1 MTISRKNI
9 LRNNSIAFVVYAVSE
24 ILLSSSIP
32 QELRFMPF
40 MFGLIA
46 LYVFCTNFAIFA
58 ISEIR
63 HEELN
68 PDNIGRIAIGTGIL
82 VGLAQVGAGL
92 YGTGVL

>member
-1 MTISRKNI
+1 MKINKKNI
-9 LRNNSIAFVVYAVSE
+9 LRNNSIAFAVYAVSE
-24 ILLSSSIP
+24 IALTTSIP
-32 QELRFMPF
+32 QALRFLPF

-82 VGLAQVGAGL
+82 VGLAQIGAGL
-92 YGTGVL
+92 YGTGIL